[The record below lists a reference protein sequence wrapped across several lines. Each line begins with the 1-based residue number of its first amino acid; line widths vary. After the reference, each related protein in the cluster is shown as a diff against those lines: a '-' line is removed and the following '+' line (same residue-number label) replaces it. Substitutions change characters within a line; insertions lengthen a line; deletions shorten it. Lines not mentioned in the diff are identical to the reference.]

1 MKLCN
6 FIEWSGRENNLGMP
20 NRKFLPKKK
29 LERRK
34 DKPHKRSSSCDCG
47 CMGSCGCA
55 CACMGSCACACACA

>member
-47 CMGSCGCA
+47 WA
-55 CACMGSCACACACA
+55 AVAVPVWAAVAVPVPVPEFL